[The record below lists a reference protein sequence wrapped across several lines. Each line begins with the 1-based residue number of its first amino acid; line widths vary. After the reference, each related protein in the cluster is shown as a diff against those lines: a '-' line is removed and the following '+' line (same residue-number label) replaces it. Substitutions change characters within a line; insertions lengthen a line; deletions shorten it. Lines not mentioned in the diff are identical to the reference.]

1 MIIIINI
8 YHFQCFFIRK
18 MRADFFIRKMRA
30 DFFIRK
36 MRADFFI
43 KKMKYILFKY
53 I

>member
-1 MIIIINI
+1 MST
-8 YHFQCFFIRK
+8 
-18 MRADFFIRKMRA
+18 DFFIK
-30 DFFIRK
+30 K

>member
-8 YHFQCFFIRK
+8 YHFQCFFIKK
-18 MRADFFIRKMRA
+18 MSTDFFIK
-30 DFFIRK
+30 K